1 MNFTMLRWL
10 KGHIGLAH
18 AAPKDG
24 FPNENIRQAR
34 EIAGEDCSDSQDPSH
49 AEEQTRNK
57 TENTESEEIMEVSEG
72 LNSWGSS
79 LKTGQATPFRCKKKG
94 CDRKYVNRASLL
106 RHHRLDHKKEL
117 PLMFNF
123 KCKVPQCGAV
133 FRKKDHLVVHS
144 RRDHTLKI
152 KGVVPAKKEGQ
163 VKVEDVSLSKSPKPT
178 FNCQVPH
185 CDSRFTYEGNLQRH
199 MKAHE
204 GNLFCCDV
212 PQCDAKFTY
221 EGNLVRHMREV
232 HENSSAKPTFPC
244 EVPHCGLTF
253 VYRGSLLRHLR
264 VVHGDNKPRN
274 FPWWKEN
281 NFAFARRSISKSGTW
296 RRTTLGLGL
305 MTTELSRVESF

>member
-1 MNFTMLRWL
+1 
-10 KGHIGLAH
+10 
-18 AAPKDG
+18 
-24 FPNENIRQAR
+24 
-34 EIAGEDCSDSQDPSH
+34 
-49 AEEQTRNK
+49 
-57 TENTESEEIMEVSEG
+57 MEVSEG

-133 FRKKDHLVVHS
+133 FRKKGHLVAHS
-144 RRDHTLKI
+144 RRDHTLDI

-163 VKVEDVSLSKSPKPT
+163 VRVEDVSLSTSPKPT

-221 EGNLVRHMREV
+221 EGNLLRHMREV
-232 HENSSAKPTFPC
+232 HESSGSKPTFPC

-281 NFAFARRSISKSGTW
+281 NFAFAEEIDIEIGDVEENHPGVGINDDRTVTGGDILVKPSVNDVEVGVGGGHEGLPASG
-296 RRTTLGLGL
+296 
-305 MTTELSRVESF
+305 S